1 MMVRNVGYPYRRWS
15 QPGFRF
21 AGKSENLTCSRHI
34 FLEIDTPPGIS
45 GLACTTTGQAKWQSD
60 CGEQG

>member
-1 MMVRNVGYPYRRWS
+1 LSHRWKIRE
-15 QPGFRF
+15 FRLF
-21 AGKSENLTCSRHI
+21 RHI
-34 FLEIDTPPGIS
+34 FLEIDTPAGIS